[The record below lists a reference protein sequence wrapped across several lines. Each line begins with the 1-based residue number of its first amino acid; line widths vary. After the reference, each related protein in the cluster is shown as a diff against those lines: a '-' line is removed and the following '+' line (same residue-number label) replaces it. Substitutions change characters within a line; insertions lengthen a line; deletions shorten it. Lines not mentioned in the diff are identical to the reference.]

1 MTARS
6 KKVLR
11 AERRGRFFTA
21 GRENRGKVGCG
32 KKARVLREVKAEEKW
47 RVGRNL
53 LTAEEKKA
61 EGEIE

>member
-11 AERRGRFFTA
+11 AERRGRFLTA

-47 RVGRNL
+47 RAGRNL
-53 LTAEEKKA
+53 LTAE
-61 EGEIE
+61 